1 MKKDQS
7 LESRMTT
14 SDENDLRQILDL
26 EARKKKEKCQIL
38 SEDKFFSFRRLREFR
53 VSVIKCQATFL
64 TLTDKKFPISEL
76 GPILAKPKHK

>member
-1 MKKDQS
+1 M
-7 LESRMTT
+7 RMT
-14 SDENDLRQILDL
+14 SDKSLTLKQEK
-26 EARKKKEKCQIL
+26 RKKSQLL

>member
-26 EARKKKEKCQIL
+26 EARKKKKSQLL

-64 TLTDKKFPISEL
+64 TLTDKNFSISEL
-76 GPILAKPKHK
+76 GPILATTKHK